1 MTESE
6 NENDLFDLDHFDHF
20 FCGGGVRTRS
30 NKEAGVAI
38 RDASFRLPQVCLRT
52 KKAPTARSDEG

>member
-20 FCGGGVRTRS
+20 FFVGEAVRKLNVS
-30 NKEAGVAI
+30 
-38 RDASFRLPQVCLRT
+38 
-52 KKAPTARSDEG
+52 